1 MVKKKKNV
9 KNKVLSSKKAAV
21 KTSSSKKK
29 KVVKKMFTRDEEH
42 NILVNTINVF
52 MLFGFFFIGLS
63 WYWLVTKVLFLD
75 DLQKSIMFGAFGIF
89 TIMLIFSLLLK
100 DYGFNRRE

>member
-1 MVKKKKNV
+1 MKKKKNV
-9 KNKVLSSKKAAV
+9 VKSKKAAL
-21 KTSSSKKK
+21 KTSKTVNKKNNVK
-29 KVVKKMFTRDEEH
+29 KKMFTRDEEH

-63 WYWLVTKVLFLD
+63 WYWLVTRVLFLD
-75 DLQKSIMFGAFGIF
+75 ELQKSIMFGAFGIF

-100 DYGFNRRE
+100 DYEFNRKN

>member
-1 MVKKKKNV
+1 MKKKKNV
-9 KNKVLSSKKAAV
+9 VKSNKKGVLKPKSSKSKV
-21 KTSSSKKK
+21 KNS
-29 KVVKKMFTRDEEH
+29 KKMFTRDEEH

-75 DLQKSIMFGAFGIF
+75 DLQKAIMFGAFGIF

-100 DYGFNRRE
+100 DYTFNKKV